1 MNLFDFQIPHVD
13 SLSAALLKYG
23 AALDASD
30 LGTGKTPC
38 ALFAAKKLGL
48 RFGIVCLKSGVA
60 NWRRTAAEVGVQ
72 PSFVINYERL
82 RAGNTGLG
90 KFVERE
96 IGRDKKGEPIYESNF
111 VWKIEGPFL
120 IIWDEFHC
128 CKATDS
134 LNAKMALAAKPLF
147 NLMLSATVASSPLE
161 MRALGCL
168 LGLHDGGKGFFQW
181 SANFGM
187 KRGRWNNLIYTG
199 GEAGLLRLHSKI
211 FPEKGARMKVADL
224 GDRMKETLISADCYD
239 LDEAGDVAQVYADMR
254 SELEELAKTVE
265 GDSKKKSML
274 TILLRGLQRAELLK
288 VPLLVELAE
297 NAVEENASVVLF
309 VNFRASMEAICTRLK
324 TSCVVHGTQSEEERN
339 KCIDD
344 FTADKERIIVVQ
356 IKAGGTGT
364 NLNDQHGSHPRVAL
378 ISPSFS
384 MVTMKQALGRVARV
398 NNKTASIQRIIYAAG
413 TPEEKACSAVRAK
426 IKNLGALTDGDL
438 RAGLGEV
445 ALTEVVE

>member
-1 MNLFDFQIPHVD
+1 M
-13 SLSAALLKYG
+13 SAALLKYG

-38 ALFAAKKLGL
+38 ALFVAKKLGL
-48 RFGIVCLKSGVA
+48 RFGVVCLKSGVA

-90 KFVERE
+90 KFVNK
-96 IGRDKKGEPIYESNF
+96 DF
-111 VWKIEGPFL
+111 VWKIDSPFL

-128 CKATDS
+128 CKAQDS
-134 LNAKMALAAKPLF
+134 LNAKMALAAKPLI

-161 MRALGCL
+161 MRALGHL
-168 LGLHDGGKGFFQW
+168 LGLHDGHRGFFQW
-181 SANFGM
+181 AANFGM
-187 KRGRWNNLIYTG
+187 KRGRWNNLVYTG

-254 SELEELAKTVE
+254 TELDELAKTVA

-288 VPLLVELAE
+288 VPLFVELAE
-297 NAVEENASVVLF
+297 NAVEENASVVVF
-309 VNFRASMEAICTRLK
+309 VNFRATMDAICSRLK
-324 TSCVVHGTQSEEERN
+324 TNCVVHGTQSEEERN
-339 KCIDD
+339 KAIDD
-344 FTADKERIIVVQ
+344 FTADRERVIVVQ

-364 NLNDQHGSHPRVAL
+364 NLNDQHGDHPRVAL

-413 TPEEKACSAVRAK
+413 TPEEKACTAVRAK

-438 RAGLGEV
+438 MAGLGE
-445 ALTEVVE
+445 LTEVVE

>member
-1 MNLFDFQIPHVD
+1 LNLFDFQIPHVD

-48 RFGIVCLKSGVA
+48 RFGVVCLKSGVA

-90 KFVERE
+90 KFVDT
-96 IGRDKKGEPIYESNF
+96 GKKGESVF
-111 VWKIEGPFL
+111 VWKIDGPFL

-134 LNAKMALAAKPLF
+134 LNSKMALAAKPLF

-161 MRALGCL
+161 MRALGYL
-168 LGLHDGGKGFFQW
+168 LGLHDGHRGFFQW
-181 SANFGM
+181 AANFGM

-211 FPEKGARMKVADL
+211 FPEKGARMKVSDL
-224 GDRMKETLISADCYD
+224 GDRMKDTLISADCYD
-239 LDEAGDVAQVYADMR
+239 LDAAGDVAQVYADMQK
-254 SELEELAKTVE
+254 ELEELAKTVE
-265 GDSKKKSML
+265 GDKKKSML

-288 VPLLVELAE
+288 VPLFVELAE
-297 NAVEENASVVLF
+297 NAVEENASVVIF
-309 VNFRASMEAICTRLK
+309 VNFRASMEAICSRLK
-324 TSCVVHGTQSEEERN
+324 TSCVVHGTQSEAERN
-339 KCIDD
+339 KAIDD
-344 FTADKERIIVVQ
+344 FTADRERVIVVQ

-364 NLNDQHGSHPRVAL
+364 NLNDQHGVHPRVAL

-413 TPEEKACSAVRAK
+413 TPEEKACTAVRAK

-438 RAGLGEV
+438 MAGLGEV
-445 ALTEVVE
+445 ALTGVVE

>member
-1 MNLFDFQIPHVD
+1 MNLFEFQIPHVD

-30 LGTGKTPC
+30 LGAGKTPC
-38 ALFAAKKLGL
+38 ALFVAKKLGL
-48 RFGIVCLKSGVA
+48 RFGVVCLKSGVA
-60 NWRRTAAEVGVQ
+60 NWRRTAAEIGVQ

-90 KFVERE
+90 KFVNK
-96 IGRDKKGEPIYESNF
+96 DF
-111 VWKIEGPFL
+111 VWKIDTPFL

-128 CKATDS
+128 CKAQDS
-134 LNAKMALAAKPLF
+134 LNAKMALAAKPLI

-161 MRALGCL
+161 MRALGHL
-168 LGLHDGGKGFFQW
+168 LGLHDGHRGFFQW
-181 SANFGM
+181 AANFGM
-187 KRGRWNNLIYTG
+187 KRGRWNNLVYTG

-211 FPEKGARMKVADL
+211 FPEKGARMRVADL

-254 SELEELAKTVE
+254 TELDELAKTVA

-288 VPLLVELAE
+288 VPLFVELAE
-297 NAVEENASVVLF
+297 NAVEENASVVIF
-309 VNFRASMEAICTRLK
+309 VNFRATMEAICSRLK
-324 TSCVVHGTQSEEERN
+324 TKCVVHGTQSEEERN
-339 KCIDD
+339 KAIDD
-344 FTADKERIIVVQ
+344 FTADRERVIVVQ

-364 NLNDQHGSHPRVAL
+364 NLNDQHGDHPRVAL

-413 TPEEKACSAVRAK
+413 TPEEKACTAVRAK

-438 RAGLGEV
+438 MAGLGE
-445 ALTEVVE
+445 LTEVVE

>member
-60 NWRRTAAEVGVQ
+60 NWRRTAAEIGVQ

-90 KFVERE
+90 KFLNKE
-96 IGRDKKGEPIYESNF
+96 F
-111 VWKIEGPFL
+111 VWKIDGPFL

-168 LGLHDGGKGFFQW
+168 LGLHDGHRGFFQW
-181 SANFGM
+181 AANFGM

-224 GDRMKETLISADCYD
+224 GDRMKDTLISADCYD
-239 LDEAGDVAQVYADMR
+239 LDEAGDVAQVYADMQT
-254 SELEELAKTVE
+254 ELAELAKTVE

-297 NAVEENASVVLF
+297 NAVEENASVVIF
-309 VNFRASMEAICTRLK
+309 VNFRASMEAICSRLK
-324 TSCVVHGTQSEEERN
+324 TSCVIHGTQSEEERN

-344 FTADKERIIVVQ
+344 FTADKERVIVVQ

-364 NLNDQHGSHPRVAL
+364 NLNDQHGAHPRVAL

-413 TPEEKACSAVRAK
+413 TPEEKACTAVRAK

-438 RAGLGEV
+438 MAGLGE
-445 ALTEVVE
+445 LTPVVE